1 METKDF
7 FQSKST
13 WGALFVLLAPFLEQ
27 FGITIENQEALIQG
41 IITVVGFVMVVWGQ
55 ITRKSEINSI
65 AGVKVK

>member
-13 WGALFVLLAPFLEQ
+13 WGALFVLLAPLLNQ
-27 FGITIENQEALIQG
+27 FGITIENQEALTQG
-41 IITVVGFVMVVWGQ
+41 IITVVGFGMVVWGQ
-55 ITRKSEINSI
+55 LTRKTEINSI